1 MINSFKSF
9 LIEEDKT
16 IFFTFGRM
24 NPPTTGHEK
33 LMNELSKKSGRNPY
47 RVFLSQ
53 SSDNKKNP
61 LDYNYKVKTVR
72 KFFPK
77 HARSVMLD
85 KKVKNVFDAVTKL
98 YDEGYK
104 NINMVVGSDRTNE
117 FKKLLEK
124 YNGVKGRHGLY
135 KFNKINVISAGDR
148 DPDAEDVSGMSASKM
163 RKLASDGDFT
173 QFSQGLPRS
182 VSNNEA
188 KKVYNE
194 VRKGMGLKEQ
204 KHFQNKLIFEPVS
217 EKREDYVK
225 GHLFDI
231 GDRVTFMGSD
241 ELASVTGLG
250 SNYVIVEQ
258 NGRSYR
264 KWIDDVE
271 LVEKKKRKEGNQK
284 VRQDPDVK
292 KAPGTQ
298 PAPYY
303 GGLSKATKKRR
314 LAHFKKYS
322 KYDDDN
328 PAAYKPAP
336 GDARAKTKPSK
347 HTLKYRRMYGED
359 AVEIAKKKIE
369 REKMV
374 DKMKHARMLD
384 RAKVRKIKNRSKADA

>member
-1 MINSFKSF
+1 MINSFKHY
-9 LIEEDKT
+9 LIEEEKT

-33 LMNELSKKSGRNPY
+33 LMNELSKKSGKNPY
-47 RVFLSQ
+47 RVYLSQ
-53 SSDNKKNP
+53 STDKKKNP
-61 LDYNYKVKTVR
+61 LDFKYKVKTVR

-77 HARSVMLD
+77 HARSIMLER
-85 KKVKNVFDAVTKL
+85 KVKNVFDAVTEM
-98 YDEGYK
+98 YNDGFK
-104 NINMVVGSDRTNE
+104 NITMVVGSDRVNE
-117 FKKLLEK
+117 FNTLLKK
-124 YNGVKGRHGLY
+124 YNGTKGRHGLY
-135 KFNKINVISAGDR
+135 NFNKINVISAGDR
-148 DPDAEDVSGMSASKM
+148 DPDADDVSGMSASKM
-163 RKLASDGDFT
+163 RSLANEGDFT
-173 QFSQGLPRS
+173 QFSQGLPRN
-182 VSNNEA
+182 VSNADA

-204 KHFQNKLIFEPVS
+204 KEYFNKLHFEPVS
-217 EKREDYVK
+217 EKREAYVK
-225 GHLFDI
+225 GNLFNV
-231 GDRVTFMGSD
+231 GDHVTVVGSD
-241 ELASVTGLG
+241 ELARVTNLG
-250 SNYVIVEQ
+250 TNYVIVES
-258 NGRSYR
+258 GGKLYR
-264 KWIDDVE
+264 KWLTDVE
-271 LVEKKKRKEGNQK
+271 LLEKKKSKEGNQK

-303 GGLSKATKKRR
+303 GGLSKSTKKKR

>member
-1 MINSFKSF
+1 MINSFKNY
-9 LIEEDKT
+9 LVEEERT
-16 IFFTFGRM
+16 VFFTFGRM

-33 LMNELSKKSGRNPY
+33 LMNELAKKSGKHSY
-47 RVFLSQ
+47 RVYLSQ
-53 SSDNKKNP
+53 SKDNKKNP
-61 LDYNYKVKTVR
+61 LDFKYKVKTVR

-77 HARSVMLD
+77 HARQVMLD
-85 KKVKNVFDAVTKL
+85 RNVKNVFDAVTEI
-98 YDEGYK
+98 YNDGYK
-104 NINMVVGSDRTNE
+104 NVSMVVGSDRVNE
-117 FKKLLEK
+117 FKTLLNK
-124 YNGVKGRHGLY
+124 YNGKKGRHGLY
-135 KFNKINVISAGDR
+135 NFNKINVISAGDR
-148 DPDAEDVSGMSASKM
+148 DPDADDVSGMSASKM

-194 VRKGMGLKEQ
+194 VRRGMGLKEQ

-231 GDRVTFMGSD
+231 GDSVTFMGSD
-241 ELASVTGLG
+241 ELASVTSLG

-258 NGRSYR
+258 NGRTYR

-271 LVEKKKRKEGNQK
+271 LVEKKKSKEGNQK

-303 GGLSKATKKRR
+303 GGLSKSTKKKR

-359 AVEIAKKKIE
+359 AVELAKKKIE

-384 RAKVRKIKNRSKADA
+384 RAKVTKIKNRSKADA

>member
-1 MINSFKSF
+1 MINSFKKY
-9 LIEEDKT
+9 LVEEEKT
-16 IFFTFGRM
+16 VYFTFGRM

-33 LMNELSKKSGRNPY
+33 LMNELAKKSGKHSY
-47 RVFLSQ
+47 RVYLSQ
-53 SSDNKKNP
+53 SVDNKKNP
-61 LDYNYKVKTVR
+61 LDFRTKVKTVR

-77 HARSVMLD
+77 HARQVMLN
-85 KKVKNVFDAVTKL
+85 KKVKNVFDAVTEI
-98 YDEGYK
+98 YNDGIK
-104 NINMVVGSDRTNE
+104 NVTMVVGSDRVNE
-117 FKKLLEK
+117 FKTLLNK
-124 YNGVKGRHGLY
+124 YNGKKGRHGLY
-135 KFNKINVISAGDR
+135 NFSKINVISAGDR
-148 DPDAEDVSGMSASKM
+148 DPDADDVSGMSASKM

-188 KKVYNE
+188 KKVYND
-194 VRKGMGLKEQ
+194 VRRGMGLKEQ
-204 KHFQNKLIFEPVS
+204 KDYKNKLHFEPVS

-225 GHLFDI
+225 GNLFNI
-231 GDRVTFMGSD
+231 GDNVTVVGSD
-241 ELASVTGLG
+241 ELASVTSLG
-250 SNYVIVEQ
+250 SNYVIIEM
-258 NGRSYR
+258 NGKSYR
-264 KWIDDVE
+264 KWIQDVE
-271 LVEKKKRKEGNQK
+271 LLEKKKSKEGNQK

-359 AVEIAKKKIE
+359 AVELAKKKIE

>member
-148 DPDAEDVSGMSASKM
+148 DPDADDVSGMSASKM

-241 ELASVTGLG
+241 ELASVTSLG

-303 GGLSKATKKRR
+303 GGLSKSTKKKR

>member
-1 MINSFKSF
+1 
-9 LIEEDKT
+9 
-16 IFFTFGRM
+16 
-24 NPPTTGHEK
+24 
-33 LMNELSKKSGRNPY
+33 
-47 RVFLSQ
+47 
-53 SSDNKKNP
+53 
-61 LDYNYKVKTVR
+61 
-72 KFFPK
+72 
-77 HARSVMLD
+77 MLD
-85 KKVKNVFDAVTKL
+85 KKVKNVFDAITEIYNDGFKNVT
-98 YDEGYK
+98 
-104 NINMVVGSDRTNE
+104 MVVGSDRVNE
-117 FKKLLEK
+117 FKTLLNK
-124 YNGVKGRHGLY
+124 YNGKKGRHGLY
-135 KFNKINVISAGDR
+135 NFNKINVISAGDR
-148 DPDAEDVSGMSASKM
+148 DPDADDVSGMSASKM

-271 LVEKKKRKEGNQK
+271 LVEKKKSKEGNQK

-303 GGLSKATKKRR
+303 GGLSKSTKKKR

>member
-1 MINSFKSF
+1 MINSFKNY
-9 LIEEDKT
+9 LVEEERT
-16 IFFTFGRM
+16 VFFTFGRM

-33 LMNELSKKSGRNPY
+33 LMNELAKKSGKHSY
-47 RVFLSQ
+47 RVYLSQ
-53 SSDNKKNP
+53 SKDNKKNP
-61 LDYNYKVKTVR
+61 LDFKYKVKTVR

-77 HARSVMLD
+77 HARQVMLD
-85 KKVKNVFDAVTKL
+85 RNVKNVFDALTEI
-98 YDEGYK
+98 YNDGYK
-104 NINMVVGSDRTNE
+104 NVSMVVGSDRVNE
-117 FKKLLEK
+117 FKTLLNK
-124 YNGVKGRHGLY
+124 YNGKKGRHGLY
-135 KFNKINVISAGDR
+135 NFSKINVISAGDR
-148 DPDAEDVSGMSASKM
+148 DPDADDVSGMSASKM

-194 VRKGMGLKEQ
+194 VRRGMGLKEQ

-231 GDRVTFMGSD
+231 GDSVTFMGSD
-241 ELASVTGLG
+241 ELASVTSLG

-258 NGRSYR
+258 NGRTYR

-271 LVEKKKRKEGNQK
+271 LVEKKKSKEGNQK

-303 GGLSKATKKRR
+303 GGLSKSTKKKR

-359 AVEIAKKKIE
+359 AVELAKKKIE

>member
-148 DPDAEDVSGMSASKM
+148 DPDADDVSGMSASKM

-225 GHLFDI
+225 GNLFDI
-231 GDRVTFMGSD
+231 GDRVAIVGSD
-241 ELASVTGLG
+241 ELASVTSLG

-258 NGRSYR
+258 NGRTYR

-271 LVEKKKRKEGNQK
+271 LVEKKKSKEGNQK

-303 GGLSKATKKRR
+303 GGLSKSTKKKR

-359 AVEIAKKKIE
+359 AVEFAKKKIE

>member
-24 NPPTTGHEK
+24 NPPTSGHEK

-47 RVFLSQ
+47 RVYLSQ
-53 SSDNKKNP
+53 STDNKKNP

-85 KKVKNVFDAVTKL
+85 KKIKNVFDAATKL

-148 DPDAEDVSGMSASKM
+148 DPDADDVSGMSASKM

-194 VRKGMGLKEQ
+194 VRRGMGLKEQ

-250 SNYVIVEQ
+250 SNYIIVEQ

-271 LVEKKKRKEGNQK
+271 LIEKKKEGNQK

-303 GGLSKATKKRR
+303 GGLSKSTKKKR

>member
-1 MINSFKSF
+1 MINSFKNY
-9 LIEEDKT
+9 LVEEERT
-16 IFFTFGRM
+16 VFFTFGRM

-33 LMNELSKKSGRNPY
+33 LMNELAKKSGKHSY
-47 RVFLSQ
+47 RVYLSQ
-53 SSDNKKNP
+53 SKDNKKNP
-61 LDYNYKVKTVR
+61 LDFKYKVKTVR

-77 HARSVMLD
+77 HARQVMLD
-85 KKVKNVFDAVTKL
+85 RNVKNVFDAVTEI
-98 YDEGYK
+98 YNDGYK
-104 NINMVVGSDRTNE
+104 NVSMVVGSDRVNE
-117 FKKLLEK
+117 FKTLLNK
-124 YNGVKGRHGLY
+124 YNGKKGRHGLY
-135 KFNKINVISAGDR
+135 NFSKINVISAGDR
-148 DPDAEDVSGMSASKM
+148 DPDADDVSGMSASKM

-194 VRKGMGLKEQ
+194 VRRGMGLKEQ

-231 GDRVTFMGSD
+231 GDSVTFMGSD
-241 ELASVTGLG
+241 ELASVTSLG

-258 NGRSYR
+258 NGRTYR

-271 LVEKKKRKEGNQK
+271 LVEKKKSKEGNQK

-303 GGLSKATKKRR
+303 GGLSKSTKKKR

-359 AVEIAKKKIE
+359 AVELAKKKIE

-374 DKMKHARMLD
+374 DKIKHARMLD

>member
-1 MINSFKSF
+1 MINSFKHY
-9 LIEEDKT
+9 LIEEEKT
-16 IFFTFGRM
+16 AFFTFGRM

-33 LMNELSKKSGRNPY
+33 LMNELSKKSGKNPY
-47 RVFLSQ
+47 RVYLSQ
-53 SSDNKKNP
+53 STDKKKNP
-61 LDYNYKVKTVR
+61 LDFKYKVKTVR

-85 KKVKNVFDAVTKL
+85 KKVKNVFDAVTEM
-98 YDEGYK
+98 YNDGFK
-104 NINMVVGSDRTNE
+104 NITMVVGSDRINE
-117 FKKLLEK
+117 FNTLLKK

-135 KFNKINVISAGDR
+135 NFNKINVISAGDR
-148 DPDAEDVSGMSASKM
+148 DPDADDISGMSASKM
-163 RKLASDGDFT
+163 RSLAGEGDFT
-173 QFSQGLPRS
+173 QFSQGLPRN
-182 VSNNEA
+182 VSNADA

-204 KHFQNKLIFEPVS
+204 KEYYNKLHFEPVS
-217 EKREDYVK
+217 EKREAYVK
-225 GHLFDI
+225 GNLFNI
-231 GDRVTFMGSD
+231 GDHVTVMGSD
-241 ELASVTGLG
+241 ELASVTSLG
-250 SNYVIVEQ
+250 TNYVIVES
-258 NGRSYR
+258 GGKLYR
-264 KWIDDVE
+264 KWLSDIE
-271 LVEKKKRKEGNQK
+271 LLEKKKEAPKK

-303 GGLSKATKKRR
+303 KGVAKSTKKKR

-328 PAAYKPAP
+328 PAAYKKAP
-336 GDARAKTKPSK
+336 GDAGAKTKLSK

-359 AVEIAKKKIE
+359 AVEVAKKKIE

>member
-1 MINSFKSF
+1 MINSFKNY
-9 LIEEDKT
+9 LVEEERT
-16 IFFTFGRM
+16 VFFTFGRM
-24 NPPTTGHEK
+24 NPPTIGHEK
-33 LMNELSKKSGRNPY
+33 LMNELAKKSGKHSY
-47 RVFLSQ
+47 RVYLSQ
-53 SSDNKKNP
+53 SKDNKKNP
-61 LDYNYKVKTVR
+61 LDFKYKVKTVR

-77 HARSVMLD
+77 HARQVMLD
-85 KKVKNVFDAVTKL
+85 RNVRNVFDAVTEI
-98 YDEGYK
+98 YNDGYK
-104 NINMVVGSDRTNE
+104 NVSMVVGSDRVNE
-117 FKKLLEK
+117 FKTLLNK
-124 YNGVKGRHGLY
+124 YNGKKGRHGLY
-135 KFNKINVISAGDR
+135 NFSKINVISAGDR
-148 DPDAEDVSGMSASKM
+148 DPDADDVSGMSASKM

-194 VRKGMGLKEQ
+194 VRRGMGLKEQ

-231 GDRVTFMGSD
+231 GDSVTFMGSD
-241 ELASVTGLG
+241 ELASVTSLG

-258 NGRSYR
+258 NGRTYR

-271 LVEKKKRKEGNQK
+271 LVEKKKSKEGNQK

-303 GGLSKATKKRR
+303 GGLSKSTKKKR

-359 AVEIAKKKIE
+359 AVELAKKKIE

>member
-148 DPDAEDVSGMSASKM
+148 DPDADDVSGMSASKM

-271 LVEKKKRKEGNQK
+271 LVEKKKSKEGNQK

-303 GGLSKATKKRR
+303 GGLSKSTKKKR

-384 RAKVRKIKNRSKADA
+384 RAKVRKIKNRSRDDA

>member
-1 MINSFKSF
+1 MINSFKHY
-9 LIEEDKT
+9 LIEEEKT
-16 IFFTFGRM
+16 AFFTFGRM

-33 LMNELSKKSGRNPY
+33 LMNELSKKSGKNPY
-47 RVFLSQ
+47 RVYLSQ
-53 SSDNKKNP
+53 STDKKKNP
-61 LDYNYKVKTVR
+61 LDFKYKVKTVR

-85 KKVKNVFDAVTKL
+85 KKVKNVFDAVTEM
-98 YDEGYK
+98 YNDGFK
-104 NINMVVGSDRTNE
+104 NITMVVGSDRINE
-117 FKKLLEK
+117 FNTLLKK

-135 KFNKINVISAGDR
+135 NFNKINVISAGDR
-148 DPDAEDVSGMSASKM
+148 DPDADDISGMSASKM
-163 RKLASDGDFT
+163 RSLANEGNFT
-173 QFSQGLPRS
+173 QFSQGLPRN
-182 VSNNEA
+182 VSNADA

-204 KHFQNKLIFEPVS
+204 IEYFNKLHFEPVS
-217 EKREDYVK
+217 EKREAYVK
-225 GHLFDI
+225 GNLFNI
-231 GDRVTFMGSD
+231 GDHVTVMGSD
-241 ELASVTGLG
+241 ELASVTSLG
-250 SNYVIVEQ
+250 TNYVIVES
-258 NGRSYR
+258 GGKLYR
-264 KWIDDVE
+264 KWLSDIE
-271 LVEKKKRKEGNQK
+271 LLEKKKEAPKK

-303 GGLSKATKKRR
+303 KGVAKSTKKKR

-336 GDARAKTKPSK
+336 GDATAKTKPSK

-359 AVEIAKKKIE
+359 AVEVAKKKIE

>member
-148 DPDAEDVSGMSASKM
+148 DPDADDVSGMSASKM

-204 KHFQNKLIFEPVS
+204 KHFQKKLIFEPVS

-241 ELASVTGLG
+241 ELASVTSLG

-271 LVEKKKRKEGNQK
+271 LVEKKKSKEGNQK

-303 GGLSKATKKRR
+303 GGLSKSTKKKR